1 MSFANYLNVDR
12 TTKAVEFNV
21 GNVDFDLD
29 DIECDKIKVNDQL
42 QAPEITSLQNEV
54 GDIKSEINAIKNDI
68 ISFKADV
75 LDTINQILQALQ
87 IDHTNKSITTAYD
100 LKKYRINRWST
111 YSETANATARAGLQT
126 QIDNANTATTNAI
139 TNLQQEI
146 DDNKTDIE
154 GKLATETSARLSLEN
169 AHNTRNTFV
178 DGEISRLD
186 GLHTNDSARL
196 DAVEAAQ
203 ATVNTDIEA
212 KIQARID
219 AHNADLSNTLPRLSK
234 IEEYLEIDE
243 TDPSNP
249 VVRIKAGVQ
258 FEVSGNFIQS

>member
-1 MSFANYLNVDR
+1 MSVSSTAHFRNTVLIDGELTGLTITRIDTEKTAVLN
-12 TTKAVEFNV
+12 
-21 GNVDFDLD
+21 
-29 DIECDKIKVNDQL
+29 
-42 QAPEITSLQNEV
+42 SL
-54 GDIKSEINAIKNDI
+54 NA
-68 ISFKADV
+68 
-75 LDTINQILQALQ
+75 
-87 IDHTNKSITTAYD
+87 HITTYND
-100 LKKYRINRWST
+100 
-111 YSETANATARAGLQT
+111 SETANATARAGLQT
-126 QIDNANTATTNAI
+126 QIDDANTATTQAI
-139 TNLQQEI
+139 TNLQQNV

-196 DAVEAAQ
+196 TQIEGELKTRDNDIDQKIADAVVLEQ
-203 ATVNTDIEA
+203 QRFDNQE
-212 KIQARID
+212 
-219 AHNADLSNTLPRLSK
+219 PRLAK
-234 IEEYLEIDE
+234 LEEYLEIDE

>member
-1 MSFANYLNVDR
+1 MSVSSTAHFRNTVLIDGELTGLTITRIDTEKTAVLN
-12 TTKAVEFNV
+12 
-21 GNVDFDLD
+21 
-29 DIECDKIKVNDQL
+29 
-42 QAPEITSLQNEV
+42 SL
-54 GDIKSEINAIKNDI
+54 NA
-68 ISFKADV
+68 
-75 LDTINQILQALQ
+75 
-87 IDHTNKSITTAYD
+87 HITTYND
-100 LKKYRINRWST
+100 
-111 YSETANATARAGLQT
+111 SETANATARAGLQT
-126 QIDNANTATTNAI
+126 QIDNANTATTQAI

-146 DDNKTDIE
+146 DDNKNDIE

-219 AHNADLSNTLPRLSK
+219 QHNADLSNTLPRLSK

>member
-1 MSFANYLNVDR
+1 MSATAHFRNTVLIDGALTGLTITRIDTEKTAVLN
-12 TTKAVEFNV
+12 
-21 GNVDFDLD
+21 
-29 DIECDKIKVNDQL
+29 
-42 QAPEITSLQNEV
+42 SL
-54 GDIKSEINAIKNDI
+54 NA
-68 ISFKADV
+68 
-75 LDTINQILQALQ
+75 
-87 IDHTNKSITTAYD
+87 HITTY
-100 LKKYRINRWST
+100 NN
-111 YSETANATARAGLQT
+111 SETANATARAGLQT
-126 QIDNANTATTNAI
+126 QIDDANTATTNAI

-154 GKLATETSARLSLEN
+154 GKLATETNARLSLEN

-212 KIQARID
+212 KIQTRID